1 MFMEEIFFGTP
12 RSEWDPDSFKEAPYD
27 VEKNVGLFE
36 LSNRRMEEL
45 KRQS

>member
-1 MFMEEIFFGTP
+1 MLREL
-12 RSEWDPDSFKEAPYD
+12 KEAPYD

-45 KRQS
+45 KSQS